1 MAGEDLQNSKNVT
14 LSYSNAGRRCICAQ
28 QKVGPVKHDISRRF
42 TVAALSGILFV
53 AGCSHSSNSVMPA
66 APQQPGS
73 VPNNVTTSGVIPDT
87 CNKNVIETIIDAGGT
102 FKIPACAGTTAAI
115 TYGSNNAPSG
125 STATFLS
132 SATNPNQSACGKP
145 SGETVDAYFTAQL
158 KSSAAFVTFGTTTKK
173 SHIGNPAFMPS
184 QTFTIFA
191 YAFGSQQFSFSLGHP
206 NSLGQLR
213 FASPLNSRSIPQGS
227 LFCFELGTP

>member
-1 MAGEDLQNSKNVT
+1 M
-14 LSYSNAGRRCICAQ
+14 
-28 QKVGPVKHDISRRF
+28 
-42 TVAALSGILFV
+42 
-53 AGCSHSSNSVMPA
+53 AGCSHGTNSVMPTR
-66 APQQPGS
+66 PQQPRPM
-73 VPNNVTTSGVIPDT
+73 PNGVTTSDVTPDT
-87 CNKNVIETIIDAGGT
+87 CNKNVTENIIAAGGA
-102 FKIPACAGTTAAI
+102 FKIPACGGTTAAI

-132 SATNPNQSACGKP
+132 DTTNPNPSACGKP
-145 SGETVDAYFTAQL
+145 SGETVVAYFTAQL
-158 KSSAAFVTFGTTTKK
+158 KSSSAFVTFGTTTKK

-213 FASPLNSRSIPQGS
+213 FTSPLNSRSIPQGS